1 MPPPSGKSG
10 SLREESL
17 ELHRRY
23 QGVLQIKNKIAIR
36 DNYILGQFYL
46 PPLAEKPARLI
57 RQDPEAIFDL
67 TCKGNLVAIVTDGS
81 AVLGLGNIGARAAMP
96 VMEGKAI
103 LFQTFGG
110 VEAFPIC
117 LATQVADE
125 IIEIV
130 KRMEATFGGIN
141 LEDISAPRCFYIE
154 RRLKEEMNIP
164 VFHDDQHGTAIVVTA
179 ALLNAVRFSNR
190 KLEQM
195 QVVVNGAG
203 AAAIAVSKLL
213 LEVGIG
219 SVTLC
224 DTQGAIYSGRT
235 EGMNW
240 IKKEMAE
247 QTNPEKK
254 KGTLAQVIR
263 GADVFVGLS
272 VAGAVNQDMIKSMA
286 KDPIIFAL
294 ANPTPEI
301 LPEQAKEAGAMIV
314 ATGRSDFPNQVN
326 NSLVFP
332 GVFRGALDVRARVI
346 NEAMKI
352 AAARAIADMVL
363 QTELHPDYIIPSG
376 MDFRVPPVVAQAVAR
391 AAIETGVAKISID
404 PELIARQTRTM
415 IYEGELGYS
424 KQGEFVLESA
434 R

>member
-1 MPPPSGKSG
+1 MT
-10 SLREESL
+10 
-17 ELHRRY
+17 
-23 QGVLQIKNKIAIR
+23 A
-36 DNYILGQFYL
+36 
-46 PPLAEKPARLI
+46 
-57 RQDPEAIFDL
+57 
-67 TCKGNLVAIVTDGS
+67 KGNLVAIVTDGS

-125 IIEIV
+125 IVEIV

-154 RRLKEEMNIP
+154 RRLKEELNIP

-179 ALLNAVRFSNR
+179 ALLNALKISNR
-190 KLEQM
+190 KLENL

-213 LEVGIG
+213 LEMGVLQLI
-219 SVTLC
+219 LC
-224 DTQGAIYSGRT
+224 DTRGAIYQGRK

-240 IKKEMAE
+240 IKEEMAG
-247 QTNPEKK
+247 QTNPERR
-254 KGTLAQVIR
+254 KGDLSQVVR
-263 GADVFVGLS
+263 GADVFIGLS
-272 VAGAVNQDMIKSMA
+272 VAGALTQDMVRSMA

-294 ANPTPEI
+294 ANPMPEI
-301 LPEQAKEAGAMIV
+301 MPDLAKEAGALIV

-352 AAARAIADMVL
+352 AASQAIAGL
-363 QTELHPDYIIPSG
+363 IPEKELNTEYIIPKG
-376 MDFRVPPVVAQAVAR
+376 MDFRVPPVVAAAVAR
-391 AAIETGVAKISID
+391 RAIETGVAKIEVD
-404 PELIARQTRTM
+404 PEIIAQRTRTI

-424 KQGEFVLESA
+424 KDGDFVLESA